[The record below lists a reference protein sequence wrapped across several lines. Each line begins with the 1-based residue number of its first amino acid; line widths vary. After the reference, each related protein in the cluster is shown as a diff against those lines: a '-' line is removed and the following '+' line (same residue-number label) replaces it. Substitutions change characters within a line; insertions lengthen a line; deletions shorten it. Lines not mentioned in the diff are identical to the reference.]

1 MQSDGYAFWGLLESS
16 PAGRGKGVWRGPL
29 RVHIWCA
36 AEPATMR
43 EVALM
48 HITGDHVFR
57 PRFHAWQMM
66 LVLSFFASQRAQV
79 AIVEDGITGATML
92 FDFAHVLAFIMVD
105 LRFAF

>member
-1 MQSDGYAFWGLLESS
+1 MRSDGYVFWGVLESS
-16 PAGRGKGVWRGPL
+16 PAGRGMGVWRGPL

-36 AEPATMR
+36 GESGHHE

-79 AIVEDGITGATML
+79 AIVEDGITRATLM
-92 FDFAHVLAFIMVD
+92 FDFAHVLGFTMVD